1 MYLQSSHYCACRQFL
16 VGDPVVGAET
26 AEKPVI
32 KLTYAQL
39 RDRLPAEI
47 TDDVVQLLANSE
59 EALQEFAYI
68 ETQNDVNAFNL
79 KYGVNLIIPPAPQ
92 TA

>member
-1 MYLQSSHYCACRQFL
+1 
-16 VGDPVVGAET
+16 
-26 AEKPVI
+26 
-32 KLTYAQL
+32 
-39 RDRLPAEI
+39 
-47 TDDVVQLLANSE
+47 LANSE